1 MKFEYMYND
10 FLNVEYK
17 YKSVSSSMIKLG
29 LNSKLSINNS
39 VFDSITEGRSIYL
52 FIYIY
57 ISKIYLYR

>member
-39 VFDSITEGRSIYL
+39 VFDSITQSKFIYL
-52 FIYIY
+52 FIFICIY
-57 ISKIYLYR
+57 

>member
-1 MKFEYMYND
+1 MYND
-10 FLNVEYK
+10 YLDKEFK
-17 YKSVSSSMIKLG
+17 YISVSSSMIKLG